1 MLVMCSSDARPKYLS
16 DIAMVLAT
24 PAGARFRFRYQ
35 TDYLSSDVLER
46 IGENS
51 LVGTTALV
59 CFIGN
64 RGQQDKEF
72 LIPVRLAKVCAV
84 EKIGKTAYVFSL
96 QASDYPDLEQWPRN
110 REELTKTGSS
120 YLRKMISNCRNK
132 YHDVNLGGDGLF
144 ETNPIRG
151 AKGWDEVAERLLYLP
166 TFKNSYLLHLEL
178 VDRNGFP
185 MQIKTDSSGW
195 LEFDPRKSYR
205 VRVWFYGNNI
215 DFEKRARTIKLET
228 NGEVLSSISDQKY
241 IVQSRYD
248 RVDFWFTP
256 KMSDQ
261 AKRTLLRLVS
271 SPSDPSDIADI
282 YTEVE
287 LRCLVTR
294 PLGPRMAL
302 AFLMG
307 FSATAVAVPGIFGDV
322 MPMEWRFLCAC
333 IGALGAA
340 IGTAL
345 R

>member
-132 YHDVNLGGDGLF
+132 YHDVNLG
-144 ETNPIRG
+144 ETAYLRQTQF
-151 AKGWDEVAERLLYLP
+151 AEPRAGTKLPKDSYIYRLSKILTSCISNWSIGTASQCRL
-166 TFKNSYLLHLEL
+166 KL
-178 VDRNGFP
+178 
-185 MQIKTDSSGW
+185 IA
-195 LEFDPRKSYR
+195 
-205 VRVWFYGNNI
+205 
-215 DFEKRARTIKLET
+215 RA
-228 NGEVLSSISDQKY
+228 GLSSI
-241 IVQSRYD
+241 
-248 RVDFWFTP
+248 P
-256 KMSDQ
+256 
-261 AKRTLLRLVS
+261 AKVIECVCGSTGTTLILRR
-271 SPSDPSDIADI
+271 
-282 YTEVE
+282 E
-287 LRCLVTR
+287 
-294 PLGPRMAL
+294 LGPSNLRP
-302 AFLMG
+302 
-307 FSATAVAVPGIFGDV
+307 TARSCR
-322 MPMEWRFLCAC
+322 RFQTRS
-333 IGALGAA
+333 I
-340 IGTAL
+340 
-345 R
+345 